1 MTQAE
6 EEALL
11 PDPAYHNKSLR
22 SPQLATR
29 KVRRVGNRIY
39 KTSLVKKMKM
49 TQSLIISIDTN
60 IDFTIND
67 NVDRCKIIV
76 STAMMFERGIR
87 YPTVCLGYVIV
98 ALATLPVGLWSGGW
112 PFFLI

>member
-1 MTQAE
+1 M
-6 EEALL
+6 
-11 PDPAYHNKSLR
+11 
-22 SPQLATR
+22 ATR
-29 KVRRVGNRIY
+29 KVRRVGYRIY

-49 TQSLIISIDTN
+49 TQSLIITIDTN

-98 ALATLPVGLWSGGW
+98 ALATLSVGLWSGGW
-112 PFFLI
+112 PFFRFDEQERVRSKIFSMILYPRATT